1 MDKPRCAL
9 KLIYSCFDCFYFQN
23 RSAHIDIQK
32 EKYHCMVEKKDFSFD
47 KMFPNGVPA
56 FCPLP
61 EFESIRPAKE
71 FEPFQTIQKRLEQVV
86 AKK

>member
-1 MDKPRCAL
+1 
-9 KLIYSCFDCFYFQN
+9 
-23 RSAHIDIQK
+23 
-32 EKYHCMVEKKDFSFD
+32 MVEKKDFSFD